1 MRRTIVLVCI
11 VIASLGGLLIL
22 SPLVRNAAVQEN
34 AAVATIPTDA
44 LLIAR
49 INSWNELLEQQ
60 RSLDTLWSILGSS
73 LPGHLLRQ
81 MARAFDSLRVENPD
95 FLGTVA
101 PGESALSWHSMG
113 QKTLS

>member
-1 MRRTIVLVCI
+1 MKRTIVLVCI

-22 SPLVRNAAVQEN
+22 SPLVRNAAVQED

-73 LPGHLLRQ
+73 LPGHLMQRL
-81 MARAFDSLRVENPD
+81 ARAFDSLRVENPD
-95 FLGTVA
+95 F
-101 PGESALSWHSMG
+101 
-113 QKTLS
+113 